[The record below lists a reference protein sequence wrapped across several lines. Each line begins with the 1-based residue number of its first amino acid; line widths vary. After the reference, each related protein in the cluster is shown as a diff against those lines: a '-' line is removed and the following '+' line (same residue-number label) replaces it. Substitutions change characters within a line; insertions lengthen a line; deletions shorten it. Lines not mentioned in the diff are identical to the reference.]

1 MASEIETHIS
11 QNCGWEKLPPSVRQL
26 LGNSQKEYEKQVAE
40 YSIKTQ
46 QRYRGNLVRQI
57 VKNERSYYEE
67 VLSHSRSHLMMYP
80 YHLSDVVV
88 KGLRVT
94 PFQYYISILTDI
106 MSAEKSYDSLPNFT
120 AADCLR
126 LLGIGRNQYI
136 DLMNQCRSSRK
147 LFRKKNVR
155 DLLPALPSDITIE
168 PWWLVCVGCV
178 TEDDIKVL
186 HQHSGI
192 QSLVKEREKVV
203 IDSLI
208 DVGPQKAGD
217 LDRECVHSLYTKG
230 LVYLEVPIN
239 DSDCISVPPLEGFVM
254 NRVLGDYLESL
265 MYKIFVSIDEH
276 TPVSELAKVLEI
288 DLALVKV
295 AVSLF
300 CRLGFAHKKNAEV
313 STLEMHPSWESAMA
327 PTTKKL
333 PTTADDLLLLELE
346 SALAESSLGEHDD
359 MGACT
364 PRTPT
369 DDPLAAGFAFS
380 GQSKRIAFLYDST
393 LTAFLMMGNLSQ
405 GLKSHAVTM
414 FEVGKMLDEGLDSL
428 LTELDKIQRSDSEGE
443 AQRYFEHALTLR
455 TSVTFLRHNRDLCSP
470 GQDVPHA
477 LDLIRW
483 ESLSNLDPATTARLL
498 KKNYQFL
505 VSMAPLSYEISAI
518 EGETPPHFGPAI
530 PEVNSIWFKLFIYHT
545 TGSGPPSLLL
555 PQGERLRRLPQCLV
569 GYEKVLVTPWG
580 HDPTVVP
587 LAALFTTVNEALMH
601 SPVFIQAYGWYHDVC
616 IQHIPFPLESSKIVN
631 HPAVQVLA
639 KQLDLQH
646 TFGFIKLVAFPSVD
660 TPGLTSL
667 TAAEITTGMP
677 QGATSTPHKSFIAN
691 SSAITSNSEGC
702 NKTAIGNASDDS
714 AIFNCFTLDSG
725 LSDNNA
731 DTSSAS
737 IPQVVS
743 FDDVSSIVLDK
754 PGNLNIQSCGR
765 DNMTLPLGGPS
776 MDQWYLLECHF
787 GLPLFDAS
795 LNQQVSNKIISHKL
809 FSSESVEK
817 FSESNRILVHKLREF
832 ISGNKAQGVCAEVQ
846 QRGGCREGASN
857 LPLPTTP
864 LLFAEGRLN
873 PWEGS

>member
-1 MASEIETHIS
+1 MASEIENFIAE
-11 QNCGWEKLPPSVRQL
+11 NCGWEKLPVNVKQL
-26 LGNSQKEYEKQVAE
+26 LGNSQKEYEKQVAD

-67 VLSHSRSHLMMYP
+67 LLNHSRSHLMMYP

-88 KGLRVT
+88 KGLRIT

-106 MSAEKSYDSLPNFT
+106 MTAEKSYDSLPNFT

-155 DLLPALPSDITIE
+155 DLLPLLPSDIVID
-168 PWWLVCVGCV
+168 PWWMVCVGCV
-178 TEDDIKVL
+178 TEEDIK
-186 HQHSGI
+186 
-192 QSLVKEREKVV
+192 SLVKDREKVV

-208 DVGPQKAGD
+208 DTGPQKAGD
-217 LDRECVHSLYTKG
+217 LDREFVHSLYKKG
-230 LVYLEVPIN
+230 LVYLEVGIS

-276 TPVSELAKVLEI
+276 TPVAELAKVLQI
-288 DLALVKV
+288 DLSLVKV
-295 AVSLF
+295 AVSVF
-300 CRLGFAHKKNAEV
+300 CRLGFAYKKGGDVAY
-313 STLEMHPSWESAMA
+313 LEMHPSWESTFA
-327 PTTKKL
+327 PPTKKL

-346 SALAESSLGEHDD
+346 SALAESSPGEGEGEGGLG
-359 MGACT
+359 T
-364 PRTPT
+364 PRTPI
-369 DDPLAAGFAFS
+369 DDPLVSGFPFG
-380 GQSKRIAFLYDST
+380 GQNKRIAFLYDST
-393 LTAFLMMGNLSQ
+393 LTAYLMMGNLSQ

-428 LTELDKIQRSDSEGE
+428 MTELDKIQRSDSEGE

-455 TSVTFLRHNRDLCSP
+455 TSVGFLRHNPELCVTD
-470 GQDVPHA
+470 QDPPHA
-477 LDLIRW
+477 LDLVRW

-505 VSMAPLSYEISAI
+505 VSMAPLSYEIPAI
-518 EGETPPHFGPAI
+518 EGETPAHFGPAI
-530 PEVNSIWFKLFIYHT
+530 PEVNSIWFKLFLYHS

-555 PQGERLRRLPQCLV
+555 PQGERLRRLPECLM

-616 IQHIPFPLESSKIVN
+616 IQHIPFPLENSKLCK
-631 HPAVQVLA
+631 HPAVQSLSN
-639 KQLDLQH
+639 QLDLEH
-646 TFGFIKLVAFPSVD
+646 TFGYIKLVAFPLAHTAV
-660 TPGLTSL
+660 PL
-667 TAAEITTGMP
+667 TATEITTGLP
-677 QGATSTPHKSFIAN
+677 QGAA
-691 SSAITSNSEGC
+691 A
-702 NKTAIGNASDDS
+702 AASP
-714 AIFNCFTLDSG
+714 FNTHG
-725 LSDNNA
+725 ELSDQ
-731 DTSSAS
+731 DTPAALA

-743 FDDVSSIVLDK
+743 FEDMSSIVLEK
-754 PGNLNIQSCGR
+754 QEETQTHREREG
-765 DNMTLPLGGPS
+765 MTLSLDGPS
-776 MDQWYLLECHF
+776 LNQWHLLECHF

-795 LNQQVSNKIISHKL
+795 LNQEVSNKIISHKL
-809 FSSESVEK
+809 FSPDCVEK
-817 FSESNRILVHKLREF
+817 FAESNKILVQKLRKF
-832 ISGNKAQGVCAEVQ
+832 ISANKAQGLCVEVR
-846 QRGGCREGASN
+846 QRGGWREGASN

-864 LLFAEGRLN
+864 LLFADGTLT
-873 PWEGS
+873 PWPPS

>member
-11 QNCGWEKLPPSVRQL
+11 QNCSWEKLPASVKQL
-26 LGNSQKEYEKQVAE
+26 LGNSQKEYEKHVAE

-168 PWWLVCVGCV
+168 PWWVVCVGCV
-178 TEDDIKVL
+178 TEEDIK
-186 HQHSGI
+186 
-192 QSLVKEREKVV
+192 SLVKEREKVV

-208 DVGPQKAGD
+208 DVGSQKAGD

-230 LVYLEVPIN
+230 LVYLDVPIS

-276 TPVSELAKVLEI
+276 TPVCELAKVLEI

-300 CRLGFAHKKNAEV
+300 SRLGFAHKKNAEI
-313 STLEMHPSWESAMA
+313 STLEMHPSWESAIA

-359 MGACT
+359 IGSCT

-369 DDPLAAGFAFS
+369 DDPLAAGFVFS

-470 GQDVPHA
+470 VQDIPYA

-518 EGETPPHFGPAI
+518 DGETPPHFGPAI
-530 PEVNSIWFKLFIYHT
+530 PEVNSIWFKLFIYHI

-555 PQGERLRRLPQCLV
+555 PQGERLRRLPECLV

-616 IQHIPFPLESSKIVN
+616 IQHIPFPLENCKIVN

-646 TFGFIKLVAFPSVD
+646 TFGFIKLVAFPSID
-660 TPGLTSL
+660 TPGVTSL

-677 QGATSTPHKSFIAN
+677 QGTTTTPHKAFIAN
-691 SSAITSNSEGC
+691 SSTNNIEGC
-702 NKTAIGNASDDS
+702 NKNVVGKASDSGTVCNAFANSSDHSEPS
-714 AIFNCFTLDSG
+714 AVN
-725 LSDNNA
+725 
-731 DTSSAS
+731 TSNSS

-743 FDDVSSIVLDK
+743 FEDVSSIVLDK
-754 PGNLNIQSCGR
+754 SENSDAQRCGR
-765 DNMTLPLGGPS
+765 ESMTLPLGEPS

-795 LNQQVSNKIISHKL
+795 LNQQVSDKIISHKI
-809 FSSESVEK
+809 FSPESVEK
-817 FSESNRILVHKLREF
+817 FSASNRILIHKLREF
-832 ISGNKAQGVCAEVQ
+832 ISGNKAQGVCIEVQ
-846 QRGGCREGASN
+846 QRGSCREGASN

-864 LLFAEGRLN
+864 LLFAQGRLS

>member
-1 MASEIETHIS
+1 MASEIETYIA
-11 QNCGWEKLPPSVRQL
+11 QNCVWEKLPLSVRQL

-46 QRYRGNLVRQI
+46 QRFRGNLVRQF
-57 VKNERSYYEE
+57 VKNERAYYEDL
-67 VLSHSRSHLMMYP
+67 LSYSRAHLMMYP

-94 PFQYYISILTDI
+94 PFQYYISILTEI
-106 MSAEKSYDSLPNFT
+106 MTAEKSYDSLPNFT

-155 DLLPALPSDITIE
+155 DLLPALPSEITVE
-168 PWWLVCVGCV
+168 SWWMVCVGCI
-178 TEDDIKVL
+178 TEDDIK
-186 HQHSGI
+186 
-192 QSLVKEREKVV
+192 SLVKEREKVV

-208 DVGPQKAGD
+208 DEGSQKAGD
-217 LDRECVHSLYTKG
+217 LDRECVHSLYAKG
-230 LVYLEVPIN
+230 LVYLDVPIN
-239 DSDCISVPPLEGFVM
+239 DTDLISVPPLEGFVM

-276 TPVSELAKVLEI
+276 THVCELAKMLEI
-288 DLALVKV
+288 DLSLVKV
-295 AVSLF
+295 AISLF
-300 CRLGFAHKKNAEV
+300 CRLGFAHKKNAET
-313 STLEMHPSWESAMA
+313 STLEMHPSWEAA
-327 PTTKKL
+327 TTSLNSRKNM
-333 PTTADDLLLLELE
+333 PASTTADDLLLLELE
-346 SALAESSLGEHDD
+346 SALAETTPGEGGMEDP
-359 MGACT
+359 GQTT
-364 PRTPT
+364 PHTPI
-369 DDPLAAGFAFS
+369 DDPLASGFSFP
-380 GQSKRIAFLYDST
+380 GQNKRIAFLYDST

-428 LTELDKIQRSDSEGE
+428 ISELDKIQRSDSEGE

-455 TSVTFLRHNRDLCSP
+455 TSVTFLRHNRELCPPSQDLP
-470 GQDVPHA
+470 PA

-518 EGETPPHFGPAI
+518 EGETPPHFGPAV
-530 PEVNSIWFKLFIYHT
+530 PEVNSTWFKLYIYHI

-555 PQGERLRRLPQCLV
+555 PQGERLRRLPECLV

-616 IQHIPFPLESSKIVN
+616 IQHIPFPLENSKLAQ
-631 HPAVQVLA
+631 HPAVQTLA
-639 KQLDLQH
+639 RHLDLDH
-646 TFGFIKLVAFPSVD
+646 TFGYIKLVAFPLVD
-660 TPGLTSL
+660 TPGASSL
-667 TAAEITTGMP
+667 SAAEITTGMP
-677 QGATSTPHKSFIAN
+677 QGTPATAAPARPLLVPTPPQVSDGEAGEEDGG
-691 SSAITSNSEGC
+691 SGSQ
-702 NKTAIGNASDDS
+702 AS
-714 AIFNCFTLDSG
+714 L
-725 LSDNNA
+725 
-731 DTSSAS
+731 
-737 IPQVVS
+737 PQVVS
-743 FDDVSSIVLDK
+743 FDDVASLSLDAARA
-754 PGNLNIQSCGR
+754 GDETHSDRGS
-765 DNMTLPLGGPS
+765 MTLPLGGWAAV
-776 MDQWYLLECHF
+776 DQWHLLECHF
-787 GLPLFDAS
+787 GLPLFDAT
-795 LNQQVSNKIISHKL
+795 LNQQVSRKITTHHL
-809 FSSESVEK
+809 FSPESVEK
-817 FSESNRILVHKLREF
+817 FNESNKHLVSRLREF
-832 ISGNKAQGVCAEVQ
+832 ISNNKAQGVNPEV
-846 QRGGCREGASN
+846 RKCGGCREGVSN

-864 LLFAEGRLN
+864 LLFSGGSLA